1 MQQELLTK
9 EYFETYV
16 DTNLLTKKDF
26 YTYVDASLLTKKDFH
41 TYVDAN
47 LLTKKD
53 FQIYV
58 NSSDA
63 RFSSIERRLDAV
75 ELRLDAIES
84 RLDRLEAEFRDFKQ
98 EITHLITSEIQAL
111 SKIIIAN
118 MQEQERKW
126 NEQIRLNQYFS
137 GRISDLEV
145 AAA

>member
-16 DTNLLTKKDF
+16 D
-26 YTYVDASLLTKKDFH
+26 S
-41 TYVDAN
+41 N

-63 RFSSIERRLDAV
+63 RFSAIER
-75 ELRLDAIES
+75 RLDAIES
-84 RLDRLEAEFRDFKQ
+84 RLDRLEVEFRDFKQ

-145 AAA
+145 AAV

>member
-1 MQQELLTK
+1 MQQE
-9 EYFETYV
+9 
-16 DTNLLTKKDF
+16 
-26 YTYVDASLLTKKDFH
+26 
-41 TYVDAN
+41 

-63 RFSSIERRLDAV
+63 RFSSIERRLDTI
-75 ELRLDAIES
+75 ESRLDAIES
-84 RLDRLEAEFRDFKQ
+84 RLDAIESRLDKLEAEFRDFKQ
-98 EITHLITSEIQAL
+98 EITHLITTEIQAL
-111 SKIIIAN
+111 AKYIVAN